1 MSDYR
6 PDWWPQT
13 DGVPLRL
20 LEIVDALYHIRKA
33 ARLVSGPIHRELEA
47 RASAHV
53 TALSFAC
60 RNWQSPSTPYER
72 AIYDLCLAAIAE
84 AQARQE
90 PTP

>member
-6 PDWWPQT
+6 PDWWPGGS
-13 DGVPLRL
+13 DGQPCELPYLCMGLHTHATGKGDPLPPGG
-20 LEIVDALYHIRKA
+20 VALAIQC
-33 ARLVSGPIHRELEA
+33 
-47 RASAHV
+47 
-53 TALSFAC
+53 LSYAV
-60 RNWQSPSTPYER
+60 RTWRSPSTPYDR